1 MGHHN
6 THIRRRFKLW
16 HWIVALLLLLF
27 VLFRISGSL
36 KLKKRLEVLR
46 TRGYPVTLK
55 ELDRSYNIPQG
66 AANAA
71 DVYLA
76 AFSNYVE
83 WDKDTLRALPI
94 VGRASL
100 PSRTQPLDASTR
112 QLMEK
117 FLSENEKTLSLL
129 HKAASIEHCRYPID
143 LTKGQVDIIDT
154 TEGPGSLA
162 SWFKDL
168 RASNQL
174 LRLETLS
181 HCENQNPD
189 KALES
194 IRANFALAKFIG
206 APLLVHRLAHNSVR
220 SRTYKSIERILNRM
234 QLPDEQ
240 LLSLSELIKASH
252 SDEGYRRTLVGE
264 QCLGLHAFQGPVGQ
278 ASEQLGSEGG
288 VGLLILSFWKIIGLH
303 YRGALGYIDIM
314 QEYIDAVGLP
324 PHERLLVFNSIHKAV
339 HDGKR
344 GGMITQL
351 IMPALSRRLQLEIRC
366 LAQLCV
372 TQTALAVERYRLAE
386 GHLPQSLANL
396 VPTYLQVV
404 PKDPFDGRNLRY
416 RKLET
421 GFVVYSVGEDLTDEG
436 GAEQGKG
443 KRSPGGKPAPW
454 DVTFIVER

>member
-1 MGHHN
+1 MGRPKKR
-6 THIRRRFKLW
+6 IRRRFKLW
-16 HWIVALLLLLF
+16 HGIVALLLLLF

-46 TRGYPVTLK
+46 AQGYPVTPE
-55 ELDRSYNIPQG
+55 ELDRSYNMPQG

-112 QLMEK
+112 QLVEK
-117 FLSENEKTLSLL
+117 FLSENEKTLTLL
-129 HKAASIEHCRYPID
+129 YEAASIEHCRYPID
-143 LTKGQVDIIDT
+143 LTKGPVDLM
-154 TEGPGSLA
+154 EKPGSLA

-168 RASNQL
+168 RASTQL

-181 HCENQNPD
+181 HCENQDPD

-194 IRANFALAKFIG
+194 IRANFTLARFIG
-206 APLLVHRLAHNSVR
+206 APLLVHRFAHNSVR
-220 SRTYKSIERILNRM
+220 SRTYKSIERVLNRM

-240 LLSLSELIKASH
+240 LLSLSAWIKASH
-252 SDEGYRRTLVGE
+252 SDEGYRWTLVGE

-278 ASEQLGSEGG
+278 ASDQIGSEGG

-324 PHERLLVFNSIHKAV
+324 PHERLLVFDSIQKAV

-344 GGMITQL
+344 GGLITQM
-351 IMPALSRRLQLEIRC
+351 IMPALSRTLQLETRC
-366 LAQLCV
+366 LAHLRAA
-372 TQTALAVERYRLAE
+372 QTALAVEHYRLTE
-386 GHLPQSLANL
+386 GHLPQSLDNL
-396 VPTYLQVV
+396 VPTYMQVV

-436 GAEQGKG
+436 GTEKGKG
-443 KRSPGGKPAPW
+443 KRGPGGKPAPW